1 MGIIVQEI
9 MGDGPV
15 MKTNVAELNLSA
27 DWVWVVI
34 RRDPAKT
41 PADWHIQGVASDE
54 EIAKQMCLD
63 DSYIIGPIPF
73 NIALPHDRVEW
84 PGSYFPLRKK

>member
-1 MGIIVQEI
+1 MQGE
-9 MGDGPV
+9 
-15 MKTNVAELNLSA
+15 TSRLNLST

-34 RRDPAKT
+34 RRDPAKA

-63 DSYIIGPIPF
+63 DSYIIGPLPL

-84 PGSYFPLRKK
+84 VGSYFPLREKKDE